1 MTHFWRVLVLTCCS
15 NTQLCSYNTLE
26 LTTRQKCV
34 IYEDKPKTRQERVL
48 HNTSKQHT
56 KSVLFV
62 QHARK
67 QHAKNITR
75 QYRVEH
81 TFAVSTTRTK
91 VRVVSTR
98 LQHVKISSVQALLQ
112 NMKSSEP
119 NNNITAGTRGGLV
132 TPCNGL
138 VEIFKVAEISFRE
151 HVDNSSLTLRNIP
164 AEIICNSTLSSPTV
178 KSLWDNIV
186 VSSEPQP
193 SNSTQKLCLENVVKL
208 YLKVRAFSYARDYIT
223 KYRIKAKQVKKKAL
237 RKDMKKSDTSNSWWI
252 CVIIIIS
259 NVTCFMP

>member
-48 HNTSKQHT
+48 HNTPKCVSKQHT

-67 QHAKNITR
+67 QDARKQDAKNITR
-75 QYRVEH
+75 QYRVQH

-98 LQHVKISSVQALLQ
+98 LQHVKISSVCYTQISSHIIFVCFICRFCRYYTPASLVYLQ
-112 NMKSSEP
+112 
-119 NNNITAGTRGGLV
+119 T
-132 TPCNGL
+132 
-138 VEIFKVAEISFRE
+138 
-151 HVDNSSLTLRNIP
+151 
-164 AEIICNSTLSSPTV
+164 
-178 KSLWDNIV
+178 
-186 VSSEPQP
+186 
-193 SNSTQKLCLENVVKL
+193 
-208 YLKVRAFSYARDYIT
+208 LKVENRNECCAGWLYFT
-223 KYRIKAKQVKKKAL
+223 K
-237 RKDMKKSDTSNSWWI
+237 N
-252 CVIIIIS
+252 
-259 NVTCFMP
+259 P

>member
-1 MTHFWRVLVLTCCS
+1 MIGF
-15 NTQLCSYNTLE
+15 YNTSQTTGKDSSTAKSLE
-26 LTTRQKCV
+26 LDPAEYRPLSYVAGYVIGKLRQLNREKKG
-34 IYEDKPKTRQERVL
+34 DGNQEL
-48 HNTSKQHT
+48 
-56 KSVLFV
+56 
-62 QHARK
+62 
-67 QHAKNITR
+67 
-75 QYRVEH
+75 
-81 TFAVSTTRTK
+81 
-91 VRVVSTR
+91 
-98 LQHVKISSVQALLQ
+98 QALLQ

-119 NNNITAGTRGGLV
+119 NNYISARTRGGLV
-132 TPCNGL
+132 TPCNDL
-138 VEIFKVAEISFRE
+138 VEILKVAEISFRE

-237 RKDMKKSDTSNSWWI
+237 RKDISNSCCI

-259 NVTCFMP
+259 IVTCFTP